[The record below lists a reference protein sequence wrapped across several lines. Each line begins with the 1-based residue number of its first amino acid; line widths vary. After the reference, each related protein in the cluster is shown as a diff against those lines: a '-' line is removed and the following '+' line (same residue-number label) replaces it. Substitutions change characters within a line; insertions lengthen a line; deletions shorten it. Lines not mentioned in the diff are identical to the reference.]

1 MKTNETEWKKNE
13 IYLNNNNNDDNGDR
27 AEQSKKKKTTS
38 NTCYSVRAKNV
49 G

>member
-27 AEQSKKKKTTS
+27 AEQSKKKNYIKYMLFGS
-38 NTCYSVRAKNV
+38 S
-49 G
+49 